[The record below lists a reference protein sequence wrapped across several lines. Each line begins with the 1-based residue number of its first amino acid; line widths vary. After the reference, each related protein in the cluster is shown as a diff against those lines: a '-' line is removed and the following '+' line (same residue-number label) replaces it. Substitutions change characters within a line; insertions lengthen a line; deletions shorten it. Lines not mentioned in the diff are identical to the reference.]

1 MRHFTVTEKVV
12 VCISEPDAPVTVT
25 AEVTAARE
33 AVVANVAPPHPFNRH
48 RPATL
53 TTSSNSI
60 CRPRRFF
67 QLMKH
72 SATASTDPGNS
83 GLGAWCNAALV
94 VDVITVS
101 AVEAAAPDGATVCG
115 EKMHDTPAG
124 NPAQFS
130 DTGALNPLIGVTET
144 MTVAVCPEF
153 IVSEVGEAET
163 EKSAAGTLVVYAAL
177 ATVLVV
183 KALAVAIAASVS
195 VDDTVI
201 GPVYTAEPVVGVL
214 PSVVK

>member
-67 QLMKH
+67 QPMKH
-72 SATASTDPGNS
+72 SATASTDPGNI
-83 GLGAWCNAALV
+83 GLESWCMAAAV
-94 VDVITVS
+94 VVVVTVS
-101 AVEAAAPDGATVCG
+101 AVEAGAPAGATVG
-115 EKMHDTPAG
+115 EEKMHDTPAG
-124 NPAQFS
+124 NPAQLS
-130 DTGALNPLIGVTET
+130 ETGALNPFSGVTET
-144 MTVAVCPEF
+144 MTVAVCPAL
-153 IVSEVGEAET
+153 IVSDVGEAKT
-163 EKSAAGTLVVYAAL
+163 AKSATGALIVYSAL
-177 ATVLVV
+177 ATVLAVEPLV
-183 KALAVAIAASVS
+183 VAIASKVS
-195 VDDTVI
+195 VDETVI
-201 GPVYTAEPVVGVL
+201 GPLYTAEPVVGAL
-214 PSVVK
+214 PLVV